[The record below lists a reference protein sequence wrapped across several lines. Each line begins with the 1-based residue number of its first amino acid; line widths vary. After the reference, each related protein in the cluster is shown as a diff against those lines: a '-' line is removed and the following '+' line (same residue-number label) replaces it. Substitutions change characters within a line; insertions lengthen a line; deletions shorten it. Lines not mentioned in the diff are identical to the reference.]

1 MQNKNILVWL
11 PSPMGDAI
19 LCTPALRAIRE
30 RFKSST
36 IHFLARPIVRDILSP
51 NSFNDIWLDQQ
62 SRNPF
67 AIASALKKYDFT
79 HAILFKNS
87 FASAL
92 SVFLAKIP
100 VRIGYSREGRGFLL
114 TDKLYPAKLTDGG
127 FKPTSMVDYYLAIA
141 AWLGADTDNRK
152 LQLLIDQQSQENIKT
167 KLPEIISSPGLVVI
181 LVPGGAFGPSKC
193 WPIERFAQTADWLI
207 DNFNATVVI
216 SVSSDDAEKKIA
228 KEICQLCKHVLINL
242 AEKPV
247 SLGELKAVFS
257 KADLVITNDTGP
269 RHIAIA
275 LERKVISLFGPND
288 PAWTNTGYENEIQ
301 LIGDAPC
308 GPCDKP
314 KCSEEKHFC
323 MEAITVDMVCETAN
337 KLLKD
342 NLTQPTAK
350 TQENFVE
357 TAKSFFINP
366 DYKKIFAKSGL
377 TSIEGIFSFSGG
389 KNLGKSNLA
398 RFRSRIRFEINSP
411 SATLFLKRYNKPPIT
426 VQLKNWLSHRKRISC
441 SLCDVEP
448 TVQLATAGIN
458 TPKTICFGQQWGVL
472 FEKRSFSITE
482 KIPDAESLEKKLP
495 DYFNGTATAEKVELR
510 KDFIARLAG
519 FVKKFHETG
528 YRHRDLYFSHI
539 FYNSSGQF
547 YLIDLARVFKPRVFS
562 ERFRIKDIAQLF
574 YSAPGKYFS
583 HTDRLRFYLAL
594 YERKKLTKKDKAF
607 IKKVVKKTKRMAR
620 HDIKHDRGD

>member
-36 IHFLARPIVRDILSP
+36 IHFFARPIVRDILSP

-67 AIASALKKYDFT
+67 AIASTLKKHDFT

-114 TDKLYPAKLTDGG
+114 TDKFYPAKLTEGG
-127 FKPTSMVDYYLAIA
+127 FQPTSMVDYYLTIA
-141 AWLGADTDNRK
+141 NWLGANTTDRK

-167 KLPEIISSPGLVVI
+167 KLPEIISSPGPVVI

-288 PAWTNTGYENEIQ
+288 PAWTNTDYENEIK
-301 LIGDAPC
+301 LIGDVPC

-314 KCSEEKHFC
+314 KCTEEKHFC
-323 MEAITVDMVCETAN
+323 MEAITVDMVREA
-337 KLLKD
+337 
-342 NLTQPTAK
+342 
-350 TQENFVE
+350 VE
-357 TAKSFFINP
+357 KSRCSTSIQYPVSSLDFINS

-377 TSIEGIFSFSGG
+377 TSIEDVFSFSGG
-389 KNLGKSNLA
+389 ENLAKSNLA
-398 RFRSRIRFEINSP
+398 SFRSRTQFDISSP
-411 SATLFLKRYNKPPIT
+411 PTTLFLKRYNKPPIP

-441 SLCDVEP
+441 GLCDVEP
-448 TVQLATAGIN
+448 VKQLAAAGIN

-472 FEKRSFSITE
+472 FEKRSFSITA

-495 DYFNGTATAEKVELR
+495 DYFNGIPTAEKVELR

-620 HDIKHDRGD
+620 HDIKHGRGD